1 MFVLFSF
8 VIFFFLFPV
17 ALKDPEVQVLQALHA
32 PNVFLPTVVGDLE
45 NAILM
50 TPVLQ
55 HFRSDVKLTGQ
66 HVRDLCG
73 TLAHIH
79 GTGRVHRDLRSDN
92 IMCDHLHAY
101 IIDLGYALNKTDE
114 PVAFAGAKRTACNR
128 VLEELLAGGQNFV
141 YDYQDDVESLVKVFF
156 SSLSI

>member
-1 MFVLFSF
+1 M
-8 VIFFFLFPV
+8 

-45 NAILM
+45 NAILV

-66 HVRDLCG
+66 HVRDLFG

-101 IIDLGYALNKTDE
+101 IIHLGYALNKTDD
-114 PVAFAGAKRTACNR
+114 PVAFAGRSALPPIESWKNFSQAARTSSTITRMMSNR
-128 VLEELLAGGQNFV
+128 W
-141 YDYQDDVESLVKVFF
+141 
-156 SSLSI
+156 